1 MKGLIVAAGYGTRF
15 LPASKTIPKE
25 LFPLIDKPAIAF
37 IIDEFIASG
46 IRDIVL
52 ITSRRKKS
60 LEDYFDREIELE
72 SIFKAEGA
80 EGKLLKIKPYD
91 INLTVIRQK
100 EMNGT
105 GHAMLQARSILKD
118 SPFITAYP
126 DDLHFGTP
134 PLSQQL
140 VDVYEKT
147 GCSVLST
154 LHDPPDLLRYGIL
167 SLANDAFHVTDIV
180 EKPAS
185 LEEAPSRE
193 ASIGRYLYTPDVF
206 EYLQE
211 GWEKHTDGE
220 YYHVY
225 ALKKLMGKN
234 RVVYTQI
241 KGLRLDTGT
250 PEGYLRAILK
260 YASQDPSLRK
270 IICEEAA
277 ELE

>member
-15 LPASKTIPKE
+15 LPASKTVPKE

-37 IIDEFIASG
+37 LIDEFVASG

-72 SIFKAEGA
+72 TLFENEGA

-91 INLTVIRQK
+91 INLTIIRQQ

-105 GHAMLQARSILKD
+105 GHAILQARSVLQD

-126 DDLHFGTP
+126 DDLHFGKK
-134 PLSQQL
+134 PLSKQL
-140 VDVYEKT
+140 IEVYEET
-147 GCSVLST
+147 GCAVLST
-154 LHDPPDLLRYGIL
+154 LHNPPELLRYGV
-167 SLANDAFHVTDIV
+167 LALADDGFHVTDIV

-193 ASIGRYLYTPDVF
+193 GSIGRFLYTPDIF

-225 ALKKLMGKN
+225 ALKKLMEKN
-234 RVVYTQI
+234 RVVHKQLE
-241 KGLRLDTGT
+241 GLRLDIGT

-260 YASQDPSLRK
+260 YAALDPELRG
-270 IICEEAA
+270 IIREETSI
-277 ELE
+277 L

>member
-15 LPASKTIPKE
+15 LPASKTVPKE

-37 IIDEFIASG
+37 LIDEFVASG

-72 SIFKAEGA
+72 TVFKKEGA
-80 EGKLLKIKPYD
+80 EEKLLKIKPYD
-91 INLTVIRQK
+91 INLTIIRQQ

-105 GHAMLQARSILKD
+105 GHAMLQARSVLQD

-126 DDLHFGTP
+126 DDLHFGET
-134 PLSQQL
+134 PLSKQL
-140 VDVYEKT
+140 IDVYEKT

-154 LHDPPDLLRYGIL
+154 LHDPPELLRYGVL
-167 SLANDAFHVTDIV
+167 TLANDGFHVTDIV

-185 LEEAPSRE
+185 LEVAPSRE
-193 ASIGRYLYTPDVF
+193 GSIGRFLYTPDIF

-211 GWEKHTDGE
+211 GWNKHVDGE

-225 ALKKLMGKN
+225 ALKKLMAQN
-234 RVVYTQI
+234 RVVHKQVD
-241 KGLRLDTGT
+241 GLRLDTGA

-260 YASQDPSLRK
+260 YAALDPELRE
-270 IICEEAA
+270 IIREEAA
-277 ELE
+277 IL